1 MNDIIKDIIALNENW
16 DDPDYC
22 LTRVKN
28 RGWDLMNVRKQTP
41 EICMAAVQQNG
52 VALIFVMNQT
62 PEICAAAIK
71 QNKEACAC
79 VRLPV
84 TEPEKT
90 EFINRLNE
98 LLEDHETQE
107 PKKQ

>member
-1 MNDIIKDIIALNENW
+1 MNDIIKDIITLNKKW

-22 LTRVKN
+22 LNKVKN
-28 RGWDLMNVRKQTP
+28 SGWNLMNVRKQTP

-71 QNKEACAC
+71 QNKEARVC

-84 TEPEKT
+84 TEHEKI
-90 EFINRLNE
+90 EFINRLNM
-98 LLEDHETQE
+98 LLEDYET
-107 PKKQ
+107 